1 MFMENF
7 LKTTNTMIERT
18 LALYD
23 FNKTEE
29 LMSQLGW
36 KWATGVDTMGDG
48 IPTQHAMWRMA
59 RNLLIEAYKRETTVS
74 SGGFEARYENGELS
88 LRFVPIESYTD
99 NMDLDEGETKDD
111 EVEVSGVPYKVPKS
125 SVKARKKK

>member
-1 MFMENF
+1 MFMENYS
-7 LKTTNTMIERT
+7 KTMNEMIERT

-29 LMSQLGW
+29 LMSKLGW
-36 KWATGVDTMGDG
+36 KWLTGVDTLGL
-48 IPTQHAMWRMA
+48 PTQHDMWKMA
-59 RNLLIEAYKRETTVS
+59 RDLLKEAYDNQCS
-74 SGGFEARYENGELS
+74 IASGGFEARYESGELS
-88 LRFVPIESYTD
+88 LRFIPVESITNTAD
-99 NMDLDEGETKDD
+99 IDDAND

>member
-23 FNKTEE
+23 FSKTEE
-29 LMSQLGW
+29 LMSKLGW

-48 IPTQHAMWRMA
+48 IPTQHAMWKMA
-59 RNLLIEAYKRETTVS
+59 RDLLIEAYNRETTLS

-88 LRFVPIESYTD
+88 LRFIPIESYT
-99 NMDLDEGETKDD
+99 NSMDLEEDEEG

>member
-36 KWATGVDTMGDG
+36 KWATGVDTVGDG
-48 IPTQHAMWRMA
+48 IPTQHAMWKMA
-59 RNLLIEAYKRETTVS
+59 RDLLSEAYEKQCS
-74 SGGFEARYENGELS
+74 IASGGFEARYENGEMS
-88 LRFVPIESYTD
+88 LRFIPVESVTD
-99 NMDLDEGETKDD
+99 TADIDDAND

>member
-1 MFMENF
+1 MFTENF

-23 FNKTEE
+23 FSKTEE
-29 LMSQLGW
+29 LMSKLGW

-48 IPTQHAMWRMA
+48 IPTQHAMWKMA
-59 RNLLIEAYKRETTVS
+59 RDLLMEAYNRETTLS

-88 LRFVPIESYTD
+88 LRFIPIESYTN
-99 NMDLDEGETKDD
+99 NMDLEEDEEG

>member
-23 FNKTEE
+23 FSKTEE
-29 LMSQLGW
+29 LMSKLGW

-48 IPTQHAMWRMA
+48 IPTQHAMWKMA
-59 RNLLIEAYKRETTVS
+59 RDLLMEAYNRETTLS

-88 LRFVPIESYTD
+88 LRFIPIESYT
-99 NMDLDEGETKDD
+99 NSMDLEEDEEG

>member
-1 MFMENF
+1 
-7 LKTTNTMIERT
+7 MIERT

-23 FNKTEE
+23 FSKTEE
-29 LMSQLGW
+29 LMSKLGW

-48 IPTQHAMWRMA
+48 IPTQHAMWKMA
-59 RNLLIEAYKRETTVS
+59 RDLLIEAYNRETTLS

-88 LRFVPIESYTD
+88 LRFIPIESYTN
-99 NMDLDEGETKDD
+99 NMDLEEDEEG

-125 SVKARKKK
+125 SIKAKKKKNA